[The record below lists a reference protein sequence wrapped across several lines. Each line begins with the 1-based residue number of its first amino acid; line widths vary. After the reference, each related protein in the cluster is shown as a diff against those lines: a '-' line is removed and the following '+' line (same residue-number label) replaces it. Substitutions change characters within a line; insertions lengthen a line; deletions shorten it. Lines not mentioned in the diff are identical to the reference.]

1 MPVVP
6 KYEGLQVAQEGLPV
20 VRLGGMSAG
29 GGASGAGAQAQDL
42 GRVAQGIGAELG
54 KLALAV
60 QGKANEVRVNDAV
73 NEAQQAA
80 QDLTFGEGIGYTGL
94 KGAQAL
100 NRPDGKPLTQEYE
113 GLLRQRLSGIV
124 AGLGNDAQRQ
134 MFAQRT
140 NGMLAQ
146 FRDRLIAHE
155 AQEFGTYWQGVN
167 EATIKRA
174 QEGLLLNWSDEQAVG
189 EGVAE
194 MERALLD
201 QGALA
206 GWSPEVM
213 EDKRRQLMGSA
224 YGSVVVSA
232 VKAGDLDYAKKVLD
246 AHGEDMD
253 AKTMLTL
260 QETVSN
266 GLDERTGVDAAKRAI
281 ERLST
286 RITLPEQQ
294 NVAFEVLLDTESGK
308 KHFDSN
314 GNVVESKKGAL
325 GIAQVM
331 PRTAPEAA
339 RLAGLEWSEDRY
351 RNDPDYNRKIGQ
363 AYFQHMLKLFDYDV
377 AKAYAAYNGGPTRLG
392 NVLRDVEKPE
402 NAGKSWLDLMP
413 LETRKYVRRNMRLLN
428 AKLDGAL
435 TPTMEQVDDALL
447 DDPSLQGN
455 ARAMQMARQV
465 SSQQLL
471 GSQGAQANEGRRT
484 EGDAAQEG
492 QESAMQ
498 MWQRSVTE
506 EAQRQYLDLT
516 NNPNML
522 RDLSKEEVV
531 AIGAGLSE
539 TERYDLF
546 MRSRALRDPDREAA
560 IGNPYSP
567 SNLDRESINQSLKS
581 VLDSLSEKNRNR
593 LFSDSR
599 VNMVRNIVEGVVLSL
614 QKRLARPMAPQE
626 IHSYIQMLATL
637 EHDGKPL
644 LAMGVGDLSQQDIEK
659 IRIALAEQRVN
670 EQMVDETKI
679 LTAYWLKCL
688 LDTEDEWNKQ
698 RVYPIRSV
706 GNSNNATSAHVYFMS
721 SKARLMRVMNEPFVF
736 GNRQTR

>member
-20 VRLGGMSAG
+20 VRLGSMSAG

-294 NVAFEVLLDTESGK
+294 NVAFEVLLETESGK

-498 MWQRSVTE
+498 MWQRSVID
-506 EAQRQYLDLT
+506 AQRQYLDLT
-516 NNPNML
+516 NNPNKL
-522 RDLSKEEVV
+522 RDLSEEEVV

-560 IGNPYSP
+560 IRNPYSP

-593 LFSDSR
+593 SFSDGR

-614 QKRLARPMAPQE
+614 QKRLARPMVPQE

-644 LAMGVGDLSQQDIEK
+644 LAMGVEDLSEEDLTT

-679 LTAYWLKCL
+679 LSAYWLKCL
-688 LDTEDEWNKQ
+688 LDKQDEWNKQ

-706 GNSNNATSAHVYFMS
+706 GNNATSAHVYVMS
-721 SKARLMRVMNEPFVF
+721 PKAWFTKIMNELFVF

>member
-20 VRLGGMSAG
+20 VRLGSMSAG

-294 NVAFEVLLDTESGK
+294 NVAFEVLLETESGK

-498 MWQRSVTE
+498 MRT

-522 RDLSKEEVV
+522 RDLSEEEVV

-546 MRSRALRDPDREAA
+546 MRSRALRDPVREAA

-593 LFSDSR
+593 SFSDGR

-614 QKRLARPMAPQE
+614 QKRLARPMVPQE

-644 LAMGVGDLSQQDIEK
+644 LAMGVGDLSEEDLTT
-659 IRIALAEQRVN
+659 IRIALAQQRVN

-679 LTAYWLKCL
+679 LSAYWLKCL
-688 LDTEDEWNKQ
+688 LDKQDEWNKQ

-706 GNSNNATSAHVYFMS
+706 GNSNNATSSHVYFMS
-721 SKARLMRVMNEPFVF
+721 PKARLMKIMNELFVF

>member
-294 NVAFEVLLDTESGK
+294 NVAFEVLLETESGK

-498 MWQRSVTE
+498 MRT

-522 RDLSKEEVV
+522 RDLSEEEVV

-546 MRSRALRDPDREAA
+546 MRSRALRDPVREAA

-593 LFSDSR
+593 SFSDGR

-614 QKRLARPMAPQE
+614 QKRLARPMTPQE

-644 LAMGVGDLSQQDIEK
+644 LAMGVGDLSEEDLK
-659 IRIALAEQRVN
+659 TIRIALAEQRVN

-679 LTAYWLKCL
+679 LSAYWLKCL
-688 LDTEDEWNKQ
+688 LDKEDEWNKQ

-721 SKARLMRVMNEPFVF
+721 PKARWMKIMNELFVF

>member
-294 NVAFEVLLDTESGK
+294 NVAFEVLLETESGK

-498 MWQRSVTE
+498 MRQLSVTE

-516 NNPNML
+516 NNPNKL
-522 RDLSKEEVV
+522 RDLSEEEVV

-546 MRSRALRDPDREAA
+546 KRSRALRDPDREAA

-581 VLDSLSEKNRNR
+581 VLYSLSEKNING
-593 LFSDSR
+593 LFSDRR
-599 VNMVRNIVEGVVLSL
+599 VNMVRNIVEKVVLSL
-614 QKRLARPMAPQE
+614 QYRLARLVQGFEAWTAQGAINGGVAGFSGGSVEAMRYALRVLVPVALGALLGE
-626 IHSYIQMLATL
+626 AWG
-637 EHDGKPL
+637 EDG
-644 LAMGVGDLSQQDIEK
+644 V
-659 IRIALAEQRVN
+659 
-670 EQMVDETKI
+670 
-679 LTAYWLKCL
+679 
-688 LDTEDEWNKQ
+688 
-698 RVYPIRSV
+698 
-706 GNSNNATSAHVYFMS
+706 
-721 SKARLMRVMNEPFVF
+721 
-736 GNRQTR
+736 